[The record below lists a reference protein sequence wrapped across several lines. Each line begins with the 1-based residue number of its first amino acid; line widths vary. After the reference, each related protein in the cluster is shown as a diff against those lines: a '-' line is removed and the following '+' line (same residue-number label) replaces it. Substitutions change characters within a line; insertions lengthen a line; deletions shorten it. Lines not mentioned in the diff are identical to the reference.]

1 MSKEFENMA
10 LAPIRILEI
19 EIGQPLLPVSPEDK
33 GYSYRQAL
41 CLIRLH
47 SRPLGMIELDLTNGP
62 INADDCAQHIWN
74 ALGAKIS
81 VHLQQDN
88 LPAIRGLGSE
98 GIQVAQKP
106 YCIEERERFL
116 KEAPFVSIIVPTHE
130 RPERIPA
137 CLNAL
142 LALDYP
148 QYEIIVVDNAPKT
161 DATANFMHENY
172 QDHPHVCYVREER
185 AGVSWARNRGIQTAK
200 GEILAFAD
208 DDVLVDRYW
217 LAELVKAFQVTSNVG
232 CVTGLILSGELETPA
247 QILFESHDEESGYS
261 DQWRFSQHIFTRRKR
276 HVHLYKIALFGA
288 GASMAF
294 KADLLRAIGGFDP
307 ALGTQGLV
315 QSGEDIAA
323 YFKLL
328 MQGYDV
334 VYEPASLVYHKNRRE
349 YEALYQ
355 QIYHYGIGATAYL
368 TKNLLEHP
376 QLVIDL
382 FTKVPYDLF
391 MSMKSLKKK
400 RPTSVIYPKE
410 LAAMS
415 YKGMWRGPFVYLKGR
430 WITRGQRKAL
440 TSFQVEGNG
449 SVEKGRSVS

>member
-1 MSKEFENMA
+1 MHKEFENMA

-19 EIGQPLLPVSPEDK
+19 EIGQPLFSVSPEDK
-33 GYSYRQAL
+33 GYRYRQAL

-47 SRPLGMIELDLTNGP
+47 SHPLGMIELDFTQGP
-62 INADDCAQHIWN
+62 VKAEDCAHHIWN
-74 ALGAKIS
+74 ALGAKITM
-81 VHLQQDN
+81 HLQQDN
-88 LPAIRGLGSE
+88 LPEIRRLGAE
-98 GIQVAQKP
+98 GIQVAHTP
-106 YCIEERERFL
+106 RCIEERERFL

-130 RPERIPA
+130 RPERIPS
-137 CLNAL
+137 CLHAL

-148 QYEIIVVDNAPKT
+148 HYEIIVVDNAPET

-172 QDHPHVCYVREER
+172 HEHPQVHYVREER
-185 AGVSWARNRGIQTAK
+185 AGVSWARNRGVQVAK

-217 LAELVKAFQVTSNVG
+217 LAELAKAFQVTSNVG
-232 CVTGLILSGELETPA
+232 CVTGLILAAELETPA
-247 QILFESHDEESGYS
+247 QILFESHDEESGYN
-261 DQWRFSQHIFTRRKR
+261 DHWRFNQHIFTKRKR

-294 KADLLRAIGGFDP
+294 KANLLRTIGGFDP

-323 YFKLL
+323 YFKIL

-334 VYEPASLVYHKNRRE
+334 VYEPAALVYHKNRRE

-391 MSMKSLKKK
+391 MSTRSFKKK
-400 RPTSVIYPKE
+400 QPSIIYPKE

-415 YKGMWRGPFVYLKGR
+415 RKGMLRGPFIYLKGR
-430 WITRGQRKAL
+430 WITRGQRKVLA
-440 TSFQVEGNG
+440 SFQVVEDVSVGKG
-449 SVEKGRSVS
+449 SSVS